1 MKGLTAYETF
11 ENVVITSFY
20 EQGTDENYYDF
31 LHYSVWIPNF
41 ELRFLLERT
50 GAAPAEEAPAAEVE
64 AS

>member
-1 MKGLTAYETF
+1 M
-11 ENVVITSFY
+11 
-20 EQGTDENYYDF
+20 TDNKYHARNISYF
-31 LHYSVWIPNF
+31 YSVWIPNF